1 MTGLVLMTASSR
13 WKSHTTHDPVELM
26 SHVENLRE
34 ILEEKYS
41 LYNQAS
47 FIEND
52 PVSIPHRFTRKQD
65 IEIAGLFAAILAWG
79 QRKTIV
85 RKGMELMKM
94 MDDSPADFILNHGEN
109 DLIPLTKFKH
119 RTFNATDTLYFVHFL
134 NQYYREHF
142 SLEDIFI
149 NGYPS
154 IEKGLVNF
162 HNVFF
167 NTDIAPSRTRKH
179 IPSPEKRSTC
189 KRLNMFL
196 RWMVRNDGQG
206 VDFGI
211 WSRISPSHLIC
222 PVDVHVDRVA
232 RQLGLIRRKQTDW
245 YTALELTDQLKK
257 IDPLDPVKYDY
268 ALFGLGIIEKY
279 GS

>member
-1 MTGLVLMTASSR
+1 MPYV
-13 WKSHTTHDPVELM
+13 K
-26 SHVENLRE
+26 NLRE
-34 ILEEKYS
+34 ILEEKYR

-52 PVSIPHRFTRKQD
+52 PVSIPHRFTRKKD

-85 RKGMELMKM
+85 RKGLELMKM
-94 MDDSPADFILNHGEN
+94 MDDSPCDFILNHGEN
-109 DLIPLTKFKH
+109 DLKILTKFKH
-119 RTFNATDTLYFVHFL
+119 RTFNSTDTLYFVYFL
-134 NQYYREHF
+134 NRYYREHQ

-167 NTDIAPSRTRKH
+167 STEIAPSRTRKH

-211 WSRISPSHLIC
+211 WTRISPSSLIC
-222 PVDVHVDRVA
+222 PVDVHVDRVG
-232 RQLGLIRRKQTDW
+232 RQLGLISRKQTDW

-268 ALFGLGIIEKY
+268 ALFGLGVIEKY
-279 GS
+279 GF